1 MVKKIEMES
10 VWYTLSPEM
19 QEKNLLWKEVA
30 ETREKMEEVLQD
42 FLSELWAKHEQTLN
56 LMDDEFF
63 DKSFYRK
70 RKQRI

>member
-1 MVKKIEMES
+1 MES
-10 VWYTLSPEM
+10 LWYTLSPEM